1 MNDILTPQKITLD
14 HFMCSQSGNIQDLTA
29 YSGHSSSCIVGS
41 EPEPDSSSRQEFV
54 HPPSLPSDMGMRYMT
69 IPATDDVRYT
79 SDSGTSHSPVFSIE
93 PTIPNSIPSNIPFPP
108 YAHAYQSTLNGP
120 TYSGGSNSYFSPSSS
135 LFSMPDLKPR
145 LNSIH
150 SSPGMAPPSRSPALP
165 HPQSPIS
172 TRDLYASATPHLRR
186 TDGISRSPST
196 SGTVRGVPLSPSN
209 SGFASPANMEG
220 SQLGGPLTPPLNP
233 TEVILTLQAADGQII
248 TPEIFGKIDKGFFM
262 AENDWT
268 CYRRNYF
275 SLSCSFTLQPIV
287 PGANVYLLLSG
298 GMRPQVQQ
306 FAMSI
311 AAVVDSRDGKSIE
324 LVQHT
329 PKRDKGPQ
337 DKPPRIA
344 VAPRPHTTHNMYG
357 GDNGIGGGP
366 RGMYDG
372 SFGQSPSS
380 PPNEATFERIQF
392 KNATANN
399 GKRRAAQQYYHLL
412 VELFADLGTNHNHSE
427 RWVKIAVRMSAPMV
441 VRGRSPG
448 HYQSERRGSNA
459 SSGPGGAGGA
469 GGGSYTPSG
478 SSRTPG
484 DVTMS
489 GTSSMLPGSNN
500 YGSYDGRSHHY
511 RTGPL
516 QIPMEPT
523 LSAEEAKSIEDA
535 PCYMYYPT
543 PIWEGAEPRN
553 QLPSLPEYV
562 PGKIKQEYNTGG
574 YSLPSISGT
583 QDSLG
588 RHCGRWEGVPESK
601 GYFPTMALAQELNI
615 S

>member
-1 MNDILTPQKITLD
+1 ANWRCLRNLHFRSCFWLAPFVVLSRKDFNNLSQSHHLKYLGDFISSNANHLTPIVLTPQKLTLD

-41 EPEPDSSSRQEFV
+41 EPEPDSSTRQEFV

-69 IPATDDVRYT
+69 IPATDDVR
-79 SDSGTSHSPVFSIE
+79 
-93 PTIPNSIPSNIPFPP
+93 
-108 YAHAYQSTLNGP
+108 
-120 TYSGGSNSYFSPSSS
+120 
-135 LFSMPDLKPR
+135 
-145 LNSIH
+145 H

-186 TDGISRSPST
+186 ADGISRSPST

-574 YSLPSISGT
+574 YSLPSISGA